1 MIIHNKSS
9 INGFITNEMF
19 FPSDIHFAPS
29 WTLNQVRVHKR
40 VWGVSRRAGFAA
52 AFIISSERNGAR
64 NPSCHQTG
72 FLELLCYGMLCP
84 VAPQGATRRKKNL
97 FQPFTGS
104 STEPTVSPSIY
115 TKLANQ
121 QMLHFECNLIFLK
134 VPALAVEIILS
145 VECLS
150 AL

>member
-29 WTLNQVRVHKR
+29 WTLNQVRVHKW
-40 VWGVSRRAGFAA
+40 VWGVSWRAGFAA

-84 VAPQGATRRKKNL
+84 VAPQGATRRKKKSLSTFYWQFNRTYC
-97 FQPFTGS
+97 FTF
-104 STEPTVSPSIY
+104 Y

-134 VPALAVEIILS
+134 VAALAVEIILS

-150 AL
+150 GL